1 MIYQVSYTFL
11 SIFLLFQSDLLLNV
25 DEFEQEYTNDDL
37 SEIEEVH
44 QFEKEEYED
53 NLDSLVQTANLLYQT
68 SELLSNDINMSGIF
82 ELDLQQND
90 LEDSFSHLHIESDD
104 TETSIPTLDSTSCIS
119 SPSHSQAS
127 TVLKTFGFE
136 KYNVPPLL
144 CRHPPPATGRDDD
157 ILKLREILDDVLI
170 KTGRI
175 NMSYEGKDR
184 ILFGPDNKIGANLS
198 QLLSQDNKYRHFLP
212 EFPLLHLRK
221 SKINTLFSAYKDAG
235 LLQLLM
241 YMCDDEK
248 KEWTK
253 LISMEHIDVATRF
266 VRRLSLS
273 FHVAFV
279 SLPSMH

>member
-127 TVLKTFGFE
+127 TV
-136 KYNVPPLL
+136 
-144 CRHPPPATGRDDD
+144 
-157 ILKLREILDDVLI
+157 
-170 KTGRI
+170 
-175 NMSYEGKDR
+175 
-184 ILFGPDNKIGANLS
+184 
-198 QLLSQDNKYRHFLP
+198 
-212 EFPLLHLRK
+212 
-221 SKINTLFSAYKDAG
+221 
-235 LLQLLM
+235 
-241 YMCDDEK
+241 
-248 KEWTK
+248 
-253 LISMEHIDVATRF
+253 
-266 VRRLSLS
+266 
-273 FHVAFV
+273 
-279 SLPSMH
+279 

>member
-104 TETSIPTLDSTSCIS
+104 TETSIPTYW
-119 SPSHSQAS
+119 
-127 TVLKTFGFE
+127 TVQVVYHHQVIHK
-136 KYNVPPLL
+136 
-144 CRHPPPATGRDDD
+144 
-157 ILKLREILDDVLI
+157 
-170 KTGRI
+170 
-175 NMSYEGKDR
+175 
-184 ILFGPDNKIGANLS
+184 
-198 QLLSQDNKYRHFLP
+198 
-212 EFPLLHLRK
+212 
-221 SKINTLFSAYKDAG
+221 
-235 LLQLLM
+235 LQL
-241 YMCDDEK
+241 
-248 KEWTK
+248 
-253 LISMEHIDVATRF
+253 F
-266 VRRLSLS
+266 
-273 FHVAFV
+273 
-279 SLPSMH
+279 